1 MSPAAMEDLDV
12 YTDEFDVESIN
23 EGSKAY
29 LSGAV
34 QHLEIDPDRDEADA
48 VVSYQNETCEVW
60 LLYNRFDGWMC
71 GCTGDDCFDQ
81 CKHVYAVI
89 LAWENLGKKP
99 SKVQKVPVKAPS
111 SSVLGEVFQKTKG
124 AALSKKE
131 RRAVE
136 GVYALYNELLPRKSL
151 PNVWMLSNIGV
162 ECDTFNWGTLDLW
175 DEFPENDHVFW
186 LYIVAYC
193 RKRNGE
199 IPKELEPVSD
209 VSLLADRILQ
219 MERRKIVNH
228 WHAIF
233 RKDNPGGISGAG
245 TLKDGVLEKKT
256 VPLQLRLKFLK
267 DKASLESNR
276 ADHGW
281 IALTRKTAERMKCD
295 LQEGRITMSADDESL
310 FGRLQDE
317 DYRSHYRISLGY
329 DHRDEAQSLIS
340 ILMSPNLRAKCVD
353 KSGNP
358 FQFNHIPLVWAM
370 SPKVHEG
377 WDGFEFFLEDS
388 KGKQV
393 EQSELVLTGNPTLY
407 KIGNVWNVG
416 PTLLD
421 QLFPFGDIR
430 FVPKEVVESSDGV
443 RFFHHS
449 GVNFPSEIQDR
460 IQTQPLHPVLRCR
473 LDGPSEEEC
482 LVEVFAANP
491 DGELVQSWSD
501 GSWLALE
508 SDEGAQ
514 VLKEEGASKSDHYVI
529 YDESQL
535 AGIPSVMDPL
545 RLRMS
550 NPYDHYGFKKRIS
563 QFRKKVT
570 NAFPKQ
576 FFDWL
581 EYLPEEVEVRLE
593 GVLESFR
600 KKSVTR
606 SVSLSAEENDIDWFD
621 VQLVTKVEDTELTE
635 EEVQLLMKAKGKWVR
650 MGEKGWR
657 RMLYQVSEEDSRDLA
672 KLGVS
677 PESMG
682 SEPQRFHALQL
693 ANPVASRFLPE
704 KQAEAIRKRGEE
716 IQTSVQPKVPSSI
729 KADMRS
735 YQVDGFHFLAYLST
749 NQFGG
754 ILADDM
760 GLGKTLQTLA
770 WLEWLRA
777 KKGNKKLP
785 SLVVCPKSVMDNWR
799 AEAEKF
805 VKGLKVRVWNPKEL
819 DQFASELSAY
829 HLHVINYNQLRSL
842 GEPLAAV
849 QFLSVIL
856 DEGQYIKNPSSQSA
870 QIARALNASYR
881 LVLTGTPIENRL
893 LDLWS
898 LMAFSMPGILGS
910 RNQFGKLYNAKDDPF
925 ARLRLSSRVRPF
937 LIRRTKSQVANDL
950 PDRIE
955 EDIVCE
961 MEGEQEKLYKAEQKR
976 AQQLL
981 LKIKSR
987 KELNELRFNILTSLL
1002 RLRQICCHP
1011 KLIRASSKADS
1022 AKTEALLEQLEPIME
1037 EGNKVLVFSQFVEVL
1052 DLLEKQLKKQKW
1064 KTWKLTGKTE
1074 GRGSLVDSFQSH
1086 DGAGVF
1092 LISLKAGGS
1101 GLNLTAASYVVLFDP
1116 WWNPAVEN
1124 QAIDRTHRIGQTN
1137 KVIAYRLLIKNSI
1150 EEKIR
1155 ALQKTKK
1162 SMAEDV
1168 LGEEKFSESLSL
1180 EDFEFLFS

>member
-1 MSPAAMEDLDV
+1 MSPAAMYDLDD

-23 EGSKAY
+23 EGAKAY
-29 LSGAV
+29 HSGAV
-34 QHLEIDPDRDEADA
+34 QHLEIESEHDDVDA

-60 LLYNRFDGWMC
+60 VGYNKFEGWMSA
-71 GCTGDDCFDQ
+71 CTGGACYDQ

-89 LAWENLGKKP
+89 LAWENFGKKTA
-99 SKVQKVPVKAPS
+99 KVQKLPVKDQS

-124 AALSKKE
+124 KPLSKKE
-131 RRAVE
+131 RLAVE
-136 GVYALYNELLPRKSL
+136 AVHALYKELLPRKSL
-151 PNVWMLSNIGV
+151 PNVWMLRKIGIK
-162 ECDTFNWGTLDLW
+162 CDTFNWGTLDLW
-175 DEFPENDHVFW
+175 DEFPENDHIFW
-186 LYIVAYC
+186 LYIVTYC
-193 RKRNGE
+193 RKHNSE
-199 IPKELEPVSD
+199 VPKELEPVSD
-209 VSLLADRILQ
+209 ESLLADRILR
-219 MERRKIVNH
+219 MERRKIVNQ
-228 WHAIF
+228 WHAVF
-233 RKDNPGGISGAG
+233 RHGQLGGITGKGA
-245 TLKDGVLEKKT
+245 LKDGVFEKEA
-256 VPLQLRLKFLK
+256 VPLQLRLKFLN

-276 ADHGW
+276 ADRGW
-281 IALTRKTAERMKCD
+281 IALTRKAAEQMKLD
-295 LQEGRITMSADDESL
+295 LQAGRITMSADDESL
-310 FGRLQDE
+310 FGRMQDE
-317 DYRSHYRISLGY
+317 EYRSHYRISLNF
-329 DHRDEAQSLIS
+329 DHLDEAQTLIS
-340 ILMSPNLRAKCVD
+340 ILMSPNLRTKCVD
-353 KSGNP
+353 KVGNS
-358 FQFNHIPLVWAM
+358 FEFNHSPLVWAM

-377 WDGFEFFLEDS
+377 WDGFDFFLEDS
-388 KGKQV
+388 KGKQI
-393 EQSELVLTGNPTLY
+393 EQSELVLSGNPTLY
-407 KIGNVWNVG
+407 RIGSVWNVG
-416 PTLLD
+416 PSFLD
-421 QLFPFGDIR
+421 KMFPFRDIR

-449 GVNFPSEIQDR
+449 GVRFPSEIQDR
-460 IQTQPLHPVLRCR
+460 ITTQPLHPVLRCR
-473 LDGPSEEEC
+473 LDGPSEDEC
-482 LVEVFAANP
+482 LVEVFAAKP
-491 DGELVQSWSD
+491 DGELVQAWSD
-501 GSWLALE
+501 GIWLTLD
-508 SDEGAQ
+508 SDKGTQ
-514 VLKEEGASKSDHYVI
+514 VLNEGEARNTDQYVI

-535 AGIPSVMDPL
+535 AGVPSIMDPL
-545 RLRMS
+545 KFRMS
-550 NPYDHYGFKKRIS
+550 NQYDRYSYEKGIS
-563 QFRKKVT
+563 QFRKKVSK
-570 NAFPKQ
+570 AFPKQ
-576 FFDWL
+576 FFEWL
-581 EYLPEEVEVRLE
+581 QYLPEEVEVRLE

-600 KKSVTR
+600 KQSVTR

-672 KLGVS
+672 KLGIS

-682 SEPQRFHALQL
+682 NEPQRFHALQL

-704 KQAEAIRKRGEE
+704 DQAETIRKRGKE
-716 IQTSVQPKVPSSI
+716 IQTSVQPKIPSSI

-805 VKGLKVRVWNPKEL
+805 VDGLKVRVWNPKEL
-819 DQFASELSAY
+819 DQFARELSSF

-842 GEPLAAV
+842 GEPLADV

-870 QIARALNASYR
+870 QIARALNASHR

-937 LIRRTKSQVANDL
+937 LIRRTKAQVANDL

-955 EDIVCE
+955 EDIYCE

-981 LKIKSR
+981 LKVKTK

-1011 KLIRASSKADS
+1011 KLIRSTTKSDS

-1037 EGNKVLVFSQFVEVL
+1037 EGNKVLVFSQFVELL

-1074 GRGSLVDSFQSH
+1074 GRGSHVDSFQAH